1 MILSRIP
8 PREKQTDAQSIIS
21 VPRLSCVRLPE
32 FMAAAP
38 FIVIVTCIL
47 TCSTQQKMQEQIPLY
62 HVFEKIEMK
71 KRSVS

>member
-1 MILSRIP
+1 
-8 PREKQTDAQSIIS
+8 
-21 VPRLSCVRLPE
+21 
-32 FMAAAP
+32 MAAAP